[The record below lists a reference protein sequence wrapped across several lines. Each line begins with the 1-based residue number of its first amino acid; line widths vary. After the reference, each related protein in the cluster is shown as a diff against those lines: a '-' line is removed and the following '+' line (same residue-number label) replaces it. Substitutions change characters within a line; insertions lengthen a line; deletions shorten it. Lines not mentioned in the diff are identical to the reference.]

1 MWIQK
6 PWHFIER
13 LVLESD
19 SDLGAKT
26 YPNDITLLQGDYF
39 MSSFLVGFNT
49 VPLSWLP
56 AEGLLLISLRKLS
69 QSGELP
75 NALATAAPHS
85 RTCAVFP
92 AFPLWGARPKWAP
105 VEGDISICHQIP
117 SHPLL
122 DSTLSSPPETFNC
135 FLLLGIHSPQASHD
149 LPLSSFRS
157 LLITSQGAFAASP
170 VSDRPSPRRASSL
183 VSCL

>member
-1 MWIQK
+1 
-6 PWHFIER
+6 
-13 LVLESD
+13 
-19 SDLGAKT
+19 
-26 YPNDITLLQGDYF
+26 
-39 MSSFLVGFNT
+39 MSSSLVGFNI

-75 NALATAAPHS
+75 NALTTAAPHS

-105 VEGDISICHQIP
+105 VEGDVSICHQIP
-117 SHPLL
+117 SRPLL
-122 DSTLSSPPETFNC
+122 ESTLSSPRGTFSC

-149 LPLSSFRS
+149 LPLTSFRS
-157 LLITSQGAFAASP
+157 LLRSPHKGPSLPPLSQTDPLPGGLLPWRSVSSVRGYESQHYRTLCYTSIW
-170 VSDRPSPRRASSL
+170 
-183 VSCL
+183 